1 MTARDTVE
9 VLLARYG
16 TTYAAEAGI
25 RLRNT
30 PQPLYQLLVLSDLLS
45 ARIRASAA
53 VSAARALFDHGM
65 RSPHRMAAASWQQR
79 VDALGEGGYR
89 RYDERTA
96 TQLGDGARLLL
107 DEYGGDLRR
116 LRAEADGDLDTLRA
130 GLRRTPGI
138 GPAGADI
145 FVREVQAV
153 WPETA
158 PYVDGKALQ
167 GAERLGLPASPAEL
181 AELAELA
188 RPAVSAEPP
197 RPARGAGRGERT
209 DGRGI
214 AVLAA
219 ALVRAALDKH
229 IVDDVRAH
237 A

>member
-1 MTARDTVE
+1 MTARDTVT
-9 VLLARYG
+9 VLLSRYG
-16 TTYAAEAGI
+16 TTYADEAGI

-65 RSPHRMAAASWQQR
+65 RSPRRMAEATWQQR

-96 TQLGDGARLLL
+96 TQLGDGALLLL

-116 LRAEADGDLDTLRA
+116 LREEADGDLDVLRA

-158 PYVDGKALQ
+158 PYVDGNRSTA
-167 GAERLGLPASPAEL
+167 GARARSSGSAPSSSASM
-181 AELAELA
+181 
-188 RPAVSAEPP
+188 PP
-197 RPARGAGRGERT
+197 TPTTTWPG
-209 DGRGI
+209 
-214 AVLAA
+214 
-219 ALVRAALDKH
+219 
-229 IVDDVRAH
+229 
-237 A
+237 